1 MYIIIDTATGKV
13 WKHKGSYPINL
24 VESLIL
30 KGCNPVVISTHSDT
44 IKYHHKTIVENGI
57 TEVIGSDEV
66 NYITGVHT
74 IFEN

>member
-1 MYIIIDTATGKV
+1 MYIIIDTTTGKG
-13 WKHKGSYPINL
+13 WKHEGNYPINL

-30 KGCNPVVISTHSDT
+30 KGHNPVIISTYSNT

-66 NYITGVHT
+66 NYITGDCT
-74 IFEN
+74 IFKD